1 VVQTDIHHPTDNT
14 LLWDVVRVVTRLIG
28 RLAAALE
35 RRRSKGFRDRTRSA
49 RRRMQEIQRM
59 TSRQRQEQ
67 QTATCRELIGIA
79 EEVIESARTALR
91 RTSKARGTDMITE
104 LAIAETH
111 KEIEH
116 FCGLGERVIDQSRR
130 RVLNGE
136 QVPTA
141 AKLYSIFEPH
151 TDLIKRGKVQSPI
164 EFGHKVFLAES
175 ARLDHAV

>member
-28 RLAAALE
+28 RLAAALG
-35 RRRSKGFRDRTRSA
+35 RRRIKGFRDRTRSA

-59 TSRQRQEQ
+59 TSRQRQDH
-67 QTATCRELIGIA
+67 QTGTYRELIGIA

-91 RTSKARGTDMITE
+91 RTARRAAKIDHQSGDRGDAQGDRA
-104 LAIAETH
+104 LL
-111 KEIEH
+111 
-116 FCGLGERVIDQSRR
+116 CSGSRVINQSRR

-141 AKLYSIFEPH
+141 EKLYSIF
-151 TDLIKRGKVQSPI
+151 
-164 EFGHKVFLAES
+164 
-175 ARLDHAV
+175 